1 MKVSK
6 SASREAAM
14 RKAITRLNKC
24 LRSATRKQ
32 VLLML
37 SGGSSLELA
46 AGIDMRHIGKH
57 ITIAALDERYSRDP
71 AVNNFSQIT
80 ETEFCKKAER
90 KGVDYIDTRINRRIS
105 LYGLAGKFERG
116 LKSWKKKHPAG
127 RVIITQGIGEDG
139 HTAGILPYPENPKR
153 FAQLF
158 ERPSRWAVGY
168 NATKGKNKYLRRVTV
183 TFPFLWEQVDCAVVY
198 ATGSKKRKALRRV
211 FAEKGNLA
219 KTPARVIRQMKNVFL
234 FTDIS

>member
-1 MKVSK
+1 MRGSQYQIERGMKVSK

-37 SGGSSLELA
+37 SGGSALELA

-80 ETEFCKKAER
+80 ETEFYKKAER
-90 KGVDYIDTRINRRIS
+90 KGVDCIDTRIYRRIS
-105 LYGLAGKFERG
+105 LYGLARKFERG
-116 LKSWKKKHPAG
+116 LRGWKKKHPAG

-139 HTAGILPYPENPKR
+139 HTAGILPYREHPKK

-158 ERPSRWAVGY
+158 ERSSRWVVVTTRQKEKINIRAV
-168 NATKGKNKYLRRVTV
+168 LR
-183 TFPFLWEQVDCAVVY
+183 
-198 ATGSKKRKALRRV
+198 
-211 FAEKGNLA
+211 
-219 KTPARVIRQMKNVFL
+219 
-234 FTDIS
+234 